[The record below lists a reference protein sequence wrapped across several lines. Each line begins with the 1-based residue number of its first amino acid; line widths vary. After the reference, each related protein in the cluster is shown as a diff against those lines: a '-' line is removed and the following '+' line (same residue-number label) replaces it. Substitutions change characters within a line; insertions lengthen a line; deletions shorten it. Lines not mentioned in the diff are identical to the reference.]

1 MNTTGMVYTT
11 VPADRIM
18 RKRRGVTL
26 VEIAIVIA
34 IIGILAAIGAG
45 MLTET
50 MPKWRTRRAALDFVA
65 QVNQARAMAISDSV
79 QYRIHVITTDS
90 DPTSGDNEGE
100 YSVEKGDLAA
110 ASTAWDV
117 LPVDMSGVDTL
128 TGEGYV
134 NIQKD
139 QEDSLPWVSI
149 ESPDAA
155 LAGADGWA
163 DSIVFNPRG
172 QIDNPATDFTC
183 DINGSGA
190 TGFICVTFVNTKAA
204 ATGTEDRWVVAISR
218 AGMARMFHGEDAA
231 VGSSSGSS
239 ITSTPGA
246 TSSGYAGGS

>member
-1 MNTTGMVYTT
+1 MTPSGMVYTGR
-11 VPADRIM
+11 PAERIM
-18 RKRRGVTL
+18 HRRRGVTL

-45 MLTET
+45 MLTQT

-65 QVNQARAMAISDSV
+65 QVNQVRAMAIADSV
-79 QYRIHVITTDS
+79 QYRIHIITTDS
-90 DPTSGDNEGE
+90 DATSGDNEGE
-100 YSVEKGDLAA
+100 YSVEKGDLAS

-128 TGEGYV
+128 SGEGYV
-134 NIQKD
+134 NIGKD
-139 QEDSLPWVSI
+139 QEDSLPWVSL
-149 ESPDAA
+149 EAPSAA
-155 LAGADGWA
+155 LAGADGYP

-172 QIDNPATDFTC
+172 QIDNPATDFSC
-183 DINGSGA
+183 DINGGGA
-190 TGFICVTFVNTKAA
+190 TGYICVTFVNTKAA
-204 ATGTEDRWVVAISR
+204 SEGIEDRWIVAISR

-231 VGSSSGSS
+231 VGAASGSS

>member
-1 MNTTGMVYTT
+1 MH
-11 VPADRIM
+11 R
-18 RKRRGVTL
+18 RRGVTL

-50 MPKWRTRRAALDFVA
+50 MPKWRTRRAALDFA
-65 QVNQARAMAISDSV
+65 AAVNQSRAMAIADSV
-79 QYRIHVITTDS
+79 QYRIHIITTDS
-90 DPTSGDNEGE
+90 DAASGDNEGE

-128 TGEGYV
+128 NGEGYV
-134 NIQKD
+134 NIGTG
-139 QEDSLPWVSI
+139 QEDSLPWVSL
-149 ESPDAA
+149 ETPAAA
-155 LAGADGWA
+155 LAGADGYA

-172 QIDNPATDFTC
+172 QLDNPATDFGC
-183 DINGSGA
+183 DTNGSGA

-204 ATGTEDRWVVAISR
+204 AGGTEDRWIVAISR
-218 AGMARMFHGEDAA
+218 AGMARMFHGEEEA
-231 VGSSSGSS
+231 VGSASGSA